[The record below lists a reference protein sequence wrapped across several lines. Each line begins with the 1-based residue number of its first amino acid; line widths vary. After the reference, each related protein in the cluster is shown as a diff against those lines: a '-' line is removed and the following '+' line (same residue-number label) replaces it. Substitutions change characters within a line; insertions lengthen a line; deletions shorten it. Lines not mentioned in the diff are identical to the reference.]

1 MASPALPHAQPTTLE
16 LFTPKL
22 VTVFREG
29 YGLADLRADALA
41 GLTVAIVALPLS
53 MAIAIASGVGPE
65 RGLYTAIVGGF
76 IVSLLGGSRV
86 QIGGP
91 AGAFIVL
98 VAATVQRHG
107 YDGLVLATII
117 AGLIMAAIGFFR
129 LGTYIKYIPYP
140 VTAGFTAGIATII
153 LASQLKDLFGLELA
167 HEPAEFIPKLIA
179 LWNCRRYGASRGHRR
194 SRLLSVALILI
205 LRRLRPHWP
214 GFLIVGRARG
224 GAATS
229 LFGLD
234 VATIGSRFGGI
245 PSTLPVAVA
254 SRISACKKA
263 QRRAARTHWQSLC
276 SARSSRC
283 LSAVVADGLTG
294 RRHRSNCEL
303 VAQGAANVGFG
314 DVRRHLRHRHHR
326 AHRDQHPRRRA
337 RTHVGH
343 FPRASTSCCSCWSRR
358 RLSPT
363 CRSRRSARCSRSSP
377 GTWPRRT
384 NSSRCM
390 QFVARRRLRA
400 ARHIPADRLR
410 GLANGHRGR
419 CRGRLVPVSASHGR
433 IRGGRRRARS
443 RPRIIADNGDDA
455 VTAAGVQKDGVFV
468 FRISGA
474 FFFGA
479 TARVSTIL
487 DRIGERPARVHSGF
501 QRRAADRLHRREG
514 AARLRAQAAA
524 LRHARSI
531 SAARVPAYSQAL
543 IWRPASKTPSG
554 ELQSTAWKPRGRKPH
569 ACIKPPRRA
578 RAPPAG

>member
-1 MASPALPHAQPTTLE
+1 MTSPALPHAQPTALE

-29 YGLADLRADALA
+29 YGLADLRADAVA

-107 YDGLVLATII
+107 YDGLVLATIM

-153 LASQLKDLFGLELA
+153 LASQIKELFGLDVPN
-167 HEPAEFIPKLIA
+167 EPAALLPKLAA
-179 LWNCRRYGASRGHRR
+179 LWNAAGTAHPPAIALT
-194 SRLLSVALILI
+194 LLSVAAILV
-205 LRRLRPHWP
+205 LRRVRPHWP
-214 GFLIVGRARG
+214 GFLIVVAL
-224 GAATS
+224 AAVSTVA
-229 LFGLD
+229 LGLD

-245 PSTLPVAVA
+245 PSSLPAP
-254 SRISACKKA
+254 
-263 QRRAARTHWQSLC
+263 SLP
-276 SARSSRC
+276 SFSFQKVQDVLPDALAIALLGSIESL

-303 VAQGAANVGFG
+303 VAQGAANIASAVFGGICVTGTIARTATNIRAGARGPVSGIFHALYILLFMAVAAPLVSYVPLAALGAVLAVVAWNMAEKDEFIALLKSSRGDAFVLLATFLLTVFVDLPVAIGFG
-314 DVRRHLRHRHHR
+314 VVAGSFLFLHRM
-326 AHRDQHPRRRA
+326 AETVEVEGGTLATEDQ
-337 RTHVGH
+337 
-343 FPRASTSCCSCWSRR
+343 
-358 RLSPT
+358 
-363 CRSRRSARCSRSSP
+363 
-377 GTWPRRT
+377 
-384 NSSRCM
+384 
-390 QFVARRRLRA
+390 
-400 ARHIPADRLR
+400 
-410 GLANGHRGR
+410 
-419 CRGRLVPVSASHGR
+419 
-433 IRGGRRRARS
+433 
-443 RPRIIADNGDDA
+443 ADNGDDS
-455 VTAAGVQKDGVFV
+455 TATTDFRDDVFV

-487 DRIGERPARVHSGF
+487 DRIGERPRVFILDFSAVPLIDSTAAKALHGFVHKLQRSGTRIFFSGARASVR
-501 QRRAADRLHRREG
+501 QTLAAAGLTAPVVSYSPSVE
-514 AARLRAQAAA
+514 AARAEVKAA
-524 LRHARSI
+524 
-531 SAARVPAYSQAL
+531 
-543 IWRPASKTPSG
+543 
-554 ELQSTAWKPRGRKPH
+554 
-569 ACIKPPRRA
+569 
-578 RAPPAG
+578 